1 MSLLWRIIGFG
12 LLILG
17 IYFVGQNII
26 FTTNVYP
33 YWWRGIA
40 ADISVLALTIG
51 VMILIFFPRDMKNLG
66 WIPIFIGIILVFI
79 GIILV
84 FMSSRAI
91 LNPTSLWQ
99 FFLSLIFM
107 SGGYRMFITGRLPL

>member
-1 MSLLWRIIGFG
+1 MGFLLRILGFG

-40 ADISVLALTIG
+40 ADTSILALSIG
-51 VMILIFFPRDMKNLG
+51 VMILIFFPRGMKELG
-66 WIPIFIGIILVFI
+66 WIPVVM

-99 FFLSLIFM
+99 FFLSLILM
-107 SGGYRMFITGRLPL
+107 SGGYKMFITGRLPI